1 MNKLDELSKISNAV
15 LTPHLNCDL
24 SKMKSRVKRSTKKA
38 APITIEEI
46 WRIEDWCEK
55 QLREI
60 GSCGAV
66 LSIKQ

>member
-60 GSCGAV
+60 GDCGAV
-66 LSIKQ
+66 FSIK